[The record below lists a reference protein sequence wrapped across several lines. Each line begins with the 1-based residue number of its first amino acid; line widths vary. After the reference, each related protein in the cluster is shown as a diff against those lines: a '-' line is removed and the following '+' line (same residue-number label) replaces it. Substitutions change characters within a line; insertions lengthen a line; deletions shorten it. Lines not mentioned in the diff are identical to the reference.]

1 MKCVICGIEVESIED
16 AIDQGWVPY
25 FYDGQDERG
34 PACSECSETL
44 LGIDENGDLELKE
57 QYQCKISYKENFFH
71 GASEERILI
80 CIAIENAMQS
90 ILN

>member
-1 MKCVICGIEVESIED
+1 MEVKSVEY

-25 FYDGQDERG
+25 FYDGQNERG

-44 LGIDENGDLELKE
+44 LGIDENGELELKE
-57 QYQCKISYKENFFH
+57 QYQGKINYKENFSH
-71 GASEERILI
+71 NASEERIVI
-80 CIAIENAMQS
+80 DIAIENTIQS